1 MIRKRAVM
9 IPRRLIE
16 IGVFPA
22 GGSMPPVSPHFKH
35 SLH

>member
-16 IGVFPA
+16 IGVSPRR
-22 GGSMPPVSPHFKH
+22 GSMPPLGRHFKH